1 MWGHWWDIR
10 GGISIGYIN
19 GYSWHIHDCFANI
32 LNNIIYI
39 YIYGITWVCLWKLE
53 DLPPICGQSTG
64 ENHDQAVD
72 TMIYGYPVCRQTHI
86 WMSKHHERSGSH
98 YLCTWPPQVLTLGFK
113 SPIFKRI
120 QVCESVSVGVQ
131 FPEIKVGHF
140 QRFQSNKP
148 MIFPKYGKVFWEVSS
163 MGGAP
168 QITPISHGTLSVCPP
183 VETLHLDER
192 PWRGV
197 AGCGWKWYCQWPS
210 KTRDMNIINHQILW
224 IFGVSHFQTD
234 PNYQVGLLSQVSHY
248 KPD

>member
-1 MWGHWWDIR
+1 MIV
-10 GGISIGYIN
+10 SP
-19 GYSWHIHDCFANI
+19 NI

-39 YIYGITWVCLWKLE
+39 YMYGITWVCLWKLE

-120 QVCESVSVGVQ
+120 QVCESVSVGVH

-140 QRFQSNKP
+140 QNSFKATNRWFSQNMARFFGRFLQWGGHPNFPWHLVSLSTSGDTTPRRKALAWSGRLWLKMVLPMAIKNSGNEHNKP
-148 MIFPKYGKVFWEVSS
+148 SNFNFLGYPIFRQT
-163 MGGAP
+163 
-168 QITPISHGTLSVCPP
+168 QIIKLVCCPRY
-183 VETLHLDER
+183 L
-192 PWRGV
+192 
-197 AGCGWKWYCQWPS
+197 
-210 KTRDMNIINHQILW
+210 IINPIKH
-224 IFGVSHFQTD
+224 H
-234 PNYQVGLLSQVSHY
+234 
-248 KPD
+248 